1 MYIQYMTKLVVKT
14 LRGVRFEWDETKAA
28 ANPLKHDGITFDEAA
43 EVFFDVGARWVDAS
57 RNNESR
63 LGVIGYGAT
72 ERLLFVVHVEI
83 ADEGFRIISAWRATA
98 TERRIYER

>member
-1 MYIQYMTKLVVKT
+1 MSKLVVKS

-28 ANPLKHDGITFDEAA
+28 ANPLKHSGVTFDEAM

-57 RNNESR
+57 RNDESR
-63 LGVIGYGAT
+63 LGVIGYGAS
-72 ERLLFVVHVEI
+72 EQLLFVVHVEI
-83 ADEGFRIISAWRATA
+83 ANEGFRIISARRATG